1 MYQSTRLKN
10 LSLSLLFFAIA
21 LTFGLGCVS
30 EDGNLVMPPTPV
42 PNVAETNPA
51 ISSDGKQ
58 MAFYG
63 AFDSI
68 GNVAPGIYISD
79 SDGKNKR
86 PTGVFGTTVVWL
98 PGDSELIINTGIFA
112 GGELVSYNLD
122 SHEVSPLGIETFRL
136 VFAISSD
143 GKFLYYVGSPIDSTY
158 SSGIYRYSL
167 EGGIVEAIVGGDSP
181 SISKD
186 GSILVFSRSTICYFL
201 FPDSSQICFGFNGR
215 NPIWTHDDQSIVYN
229 NSRGEIYI
237 ADLSGNSRHL
247 VDGEGAM
254 DISSN
259 GQSVLFA
266 RVAEDFQIHI
276 WRINLDGTGLQQITQ

>member
-30 EDGNLVMPPTPV
+30 EDGNLVIPPTPV
-42 PNVAETNPA
+42 PNVAEANPA

-79 SDGKNKR
+79 SD
-86 PTGVFGTTVVWL
+86 
-98 PGDSELIINTGIFA
+98 
-112 GGELVSYNLD
+112 
-122 SHEVSPLGIETFRL
+122 
-136 VFAISSD
+136 D

-276 WRINLDGTGLQQITQ
+276 RRINLDGTGLQQITQ